1 MENEKTP
8 KLGNLS
14 VSENAHTFLSNLVTT
29 NAAERDSPFSSIV
42 EAFRFAFSL
51 GYSKNIKLNTK
62 GITKTVSPRQ
72 FIVNEYTDILENDLT
87 KEYSSLGGLVSAYAE
102 AGTKVMMDWVDSG
115 KTIMSL
121 LDEN

>member
-8 KLGNLS
+8 KLGSLS

-29 NAAERDSPFSSIV
+29 NASERDSPFTSIV

-51 GYSKNIKLNTK
+51 GYSKNIKLSTK

-102 AGTKVMMDWVDSG
+102 AGTKVMMDWVESG